1 MTTIQEYIQY
11 TSNPIAVVQSH
22 IVIVARENI
31 VELRCLAKQNRTE
44 IHLSDFIGE
53 EAWLPSPQNIIERL
67 SEQVHKCIDKGQ
79 ATIVLGLSGY
89 LDLLSE
95 ERQERTISHL
105 RQWIDSFPQ
114 KNVLWLL
121 EYDEGILR
129 LCHKIF
135 EKPCYKE
142 GMRFFEIGALVNVT
156 LPTAITF
163 ITKKWAH
170 LAPKTCKTFHS
181 FLEDREACLA
191 SACTEDILIASDEPL
206 AGVRADIRQLTTL
219 HDLAYSLYGIRGD
232 NLSEDA
238 VLWICEQTQQSSG
251 KGLFEEL
258 KERFF
263 DRSNILENVLVI
275 FKQFYGVER
284 EVFLWLLPHIVPKES
299 YLEYVLNTKS
309 ISVESFVFKY
319 ITSAK
324 ECLTDYKLYAE
335 ERKNA
340 ICKGIAGNYNT
351 EIQLFTQYCIEKST
365 SEVVRWLNC
374 GTLEEKKELLRRCTA
389 GRPVPIAIQD
399 MYPEVKEYLSQNVPW
414 PSLSIQ
420 KYFEKYRE
428 LKITS
433 HITHKFYEDARS
445 RYIDCAPLSSRD
457 GRIQPFSFDE
467 KCALLVVDAM
477 GVDWL
482 PMLLCIASKQGLKA
496 ESVDVCKAHL
506 PTTTAHNPIAWP
518 AERRL
523 PDCKRLDNIAH
534 NGAEPHETRLAREN
548 LAVALDAIGQEVVS
562 RIHEGLFQFDYVL
575 VTADHGSSRLAV
587 LAQQGESPLAK
598 TVKLEDGAVSC
609 DWRYRE
615 SNRQMACPP
624 ECEETLSGN
633 YWVMKGYDRFSKKGG
648 GQAFEVHGGATL
660 EEVLVPVVIFSKRAY
675 LEPLIEPVVV
685 PAQIVEDDDF
695 DI

>member
-1 MTTIQEYIQY
+1 MSTIQEYIQY

-22 IVIVARENI
+22 IVIIGRENI
-31 VELRCLAKQNRTE
+31 VELRYLAKQNRTE
-44 IHLSDFIGE
+44 ICLSDFIGE
-53 EAWLPSPQNIIERL
+53 EAWLPSPQNIIKRL
-67 SEQVHKCIDKGQ
+67 SEQAQKCIDKGQ
-79 ATIVLGLSGY
+79 TIIVLGLSGY

-95 ERQERTISHL
+95 KRQEDTISYL

-121 EYDEGILR
+121 EYNEDILR

-135 EKPCYKE
+135 EKPYYKE
-142 GMRFFEIGALVNVT
+142 GMRFFEIGELENVS

-163 ITKKWAH
+163 ITKEWAQ

-181 FLEDREACLA
+181 FLEDREACLDNA
-191 SACTEDILIASDEPL
+191 HTEDIFIVSDEPL
-206 AGVRADIRQLTTL
+206 AGVHTDIRQLTTL
-219 HDLAYSLYGIRGD
+219 RDVAHSLYNISNE
-232 NLSEDA
+232 NLSEEA
-238 VLWICEQTQQSSG
+238 VLWICKQAPQSTG
-251 KGLFEEL
+251 KCLVEEL

-263 DRSNILENVLVI
+263 GRSSILEDVLVI
-275 FKQFYGVER
+275 FKQNHGVEH
-284 EVFLWLLPHIVPKES
+284 EAFLWLLPHIVPKES
-299 YLEYVLNTKS
+299 YLEYVLNTEI
-309 ISVESFVFKY
+309 ISVESFIFKY

-335 ERKNA
+335 ERRIA
-340 ICKGIAGNYNT
+340 ICKGIAESYSS
-351 EIQLFTQYCIEKST
+351 EIHIFIQYCTEKNT

-374 GTLEEKKELLRRCTA
+374 GTLNEKKELLRRCA
-389 GRPVPIAIQD
+389 EEHHVSIVIQD
-399 MYPEVKEYLSQNVPW
+399 MYPEVKYYLSHNVVW
-414 PSLSIQ
+414 PSQPIQ

-428 LKITS
+428 FKITS
-433 HITHKFYEDARS
+433 HMTHEFYEEARS
-445 RYIDCAPLSSRD
+445 RYVDCAPLASRD
-457 GRIQPFSFDE
+457 SRIQPFSFDE

-482 PMLLCIASKQGLKA
+482 PMLLSIASEQGVKA
-496 ESVDVCKAHL
+496 ESVDVCKANL
-506 PTTTAHNPIAWP
+506 PTTTAHNPIVWP
-518 AERRL
+518 PERRL

-534 NGAEPHETRLAREN
+534 NGAESHETRLVTEN
-548 LAVALDAIGQEVVS
+548 LAVALDVIGQKV
-562 RIHEGLFQFDYVL
+562 IPQILEGLLRFDYVL

-587 LAQQGESPLAK
+587 LAQQSVPPIVK
-598 TVKLEDGAVSC
+598 TIKLEDGVASC

-615 SNRQMACPP
+615 SSRQMPCPP

-633 YWVMKGYDRFSKKGG
+633 FWVMKGYDRFSKKGG

-675 LEPLIEPVVV
+675 LEPLVEAVVV